1 VFFSVKEF
9 ALFVQMETGTPLI
22 AETIALTEKKVAMA
36 LDDIIKLAKRKTN
49 VNKGKKPRR
58 EKNKNQ
64 NFNGAARNNTSNVRH
79 HMNSLSAVRQVSFAV
94 FLS

>member
-36 LDDIIKLAKRKTN
+36 LGIFN
-49 VNKGKKPRR
+49 VHVPHS
-58 EKNKNQ
+58 
-64 NFNGAARNNTSNVRH
+64 FYV
-79 HMNSLSAVRQVSFAV
+79 SACLVAHDNIYT
-94 FLS
+94 FLF